1 MPKSRNWSPT
11 SAPCHLE
18 WRRSRLLVAA
28 LLMLG
33 LLAAVAVLA
42 AEVPAV
48 VAWPAA
54 VAVVGCGHRLAVR
67 ELRRPARTLVI
78 PAGDSAVLVD
88 GAPADDFTVRWRG
101 PLAFAQWRDA
111 RGRRER
117 IAFWPDACSTA
128 LRRELR
134 LAMIGRT
141 AARSAG
147 SMAP

>member
-18 WRRSRLLVAA
+18 WRPSRLLAAA

-42 AEVPAV
+42 AEVPSV
-48 VAWPAA
+48 VAWPGA
-54 VAVVGCGHRLAVR
+54 VAVVGYGHRLARR
-67 ELRRPARTLVI
+67 ELRRPSRSLAI
-78 PAGDSAVLVD
+78 PAGADAVLVD
-88 GAPADDFTVRWRG
+88 GAPAGDFAVCWRG
-101 PLAFAQWRDA
+101 PLAFVHWRDA

-117 IAFWPDACSTA
+117 IQFWPDTWSAA

-134 LAMIGRT
+134 LAMIGRA
-141 AARSAG
+141 AARAAG

>member
-18 WRRSRLLVAA
+18 WRPSRLLTAA

-48 VAWPAA
+48 IAWPAA
-54 VAVVGCGHRLAVR
+54 VAAVGYGHWLARR
-67 ELRRPARTLVI
+67 ELHRPSRALAIPARDGAVLI
-78 PAGDSAVLVD
+78 DGEPAGDFA
-88 GAPADDFTVRWRG
+88 VRWRG
-101 PLAFAQWRDA
+101 PLAFVQWRDP

-117 IAFWPDACSTA
+117 IQFWPDTLAAPVC
-128 LRRELR
+128 RELR
-134 LAMIGRT
+134 LAMIGR
-141 AARSAG
+141 APALAAG